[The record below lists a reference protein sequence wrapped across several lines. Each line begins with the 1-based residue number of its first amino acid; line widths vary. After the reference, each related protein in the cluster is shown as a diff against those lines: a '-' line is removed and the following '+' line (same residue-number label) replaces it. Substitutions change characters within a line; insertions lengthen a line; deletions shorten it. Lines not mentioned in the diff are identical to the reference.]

1 MATSCDPGVSSRH
14 ETPTRFVNPSRNVLT
29 SFKTYHYYPIAN
41 SAAFDLCEDIPQR
54 AEANPLTV
62 CLLAAGDVRNVLFT
76 TYRRQSLGD
85 RRKLLFYVN
94 DISPSIVAKD
104 ILLLALAAK
113 TPLEQGP
120 VKIGEHADLFLS
132 LWADLAL
139 SKGHKEV
146 LDAMLTQ
153 LLEAFTGKGEESF
166 MKVKVRHHLWEIKKA
181 WAVWLTT
188 NESLKSA
195 FGSRKPIIQWDCSG
209 LDVSAKKFNSGMETL
224 SYVMD
229 LTPNPMTEDELSHY
243 IDNGTMLRPES
254 SSAEKKSL
262 NVTMRDSVSKNLP
275 QNTSY
280 PFITYHLSS
289 EKDDYLPAESHS
301 LYRALHR
308 TVMRL
313 LIAFAKAASKRQVA
327 VHFDVG
333 DCNAFLATRLESDVK
348 FDVID
353 TSNIVDHT
361 GVAALLTVA
370 SQRIN
375 RLEPNSTLWMET
387 VKSIHVYDSAEEI
400 LQNSLWIPYS
410 ILPTVLQVKCTLP
423 FESCLDFDTELGR
436 HHRKIYL
443 TGVKFKWTPLL
454 HGRDD
459 SCKVEMSSEPSSCV
473 FRKMIDNMLGILCTI
488 YKRKPAN
495 FHSAEG
501 FYPNSSLY
509 TVSAMMAILLSAT
522 RQLKNPQALINHL
535 YERVHSDCQLL
546 SFEVQNVARQMYP
559 DQLQPSAPLHPLF
572 AQLCGSESSVYCIRL
587 HRTNSATRSPCPIMG
602 GLLVRDLPESQ
613 CLAWLSSS
621 PLGQQLNV
629 RNWMNEHLD
638 RVQFID
644 SFTIASS
651 PQDELEIRLPNGL
664 VLPNSPYSIL
674 LLDLSTGQL
683 LFDPLP
689 LSTFKLRLT
698 KARLFSCISSRNFA
712 HSLPKC
718 KHVTVDQVLEYEGK
732 FELVVSSPIGQTVTM
747 LRKNSVLPG
756 KSLHEMMVKFVDE
769 MKPLQI
775 SFPNYCH
782 NGQKVDYNVSVNKAN
797 STISITIA
805 KPSDALKPTRQ
816 LLDMDKLKIWPR
828 KPFGPRRGMLTI
840 SECLQ
845 QTSGSGYSI
854 GHDPYYDAR
863 VSLIDF
869 FADFIWHDKKLAAK
883 GIFKQ
888 REDGSRLFQFISSPR
903 KRIFGNSSRLLAS
916 PRRIP
921 ILEFWYVCTDGDLTP
936 EMVYFISHIQRTI
949 ETASTSCMGEEIDVL
964 REQLKKNS
972 KRIVNTAPIV
982 IAGVSLQRSFFIPL
996 YSKES
1001 KMGESIPPTVK
1012 SDFHRELDQRRHE
1025 RGIDR
1030 PAPSHAEKCF
1040 TCSEAS
1046 NLLRCGKCRK
1056 VWFCSKKCQKAGWK
1070 KHKINC
1076 HPMTNT

>member
-423 FESCLDFDTELGR
+423 FESCLDFVTELGR
-436 HHRKIYL
+436 LSRKVYL
-443 TGVKFKWTPLL
+443 IGVKLKWSSLL
-454 HGRDD
+454 CGGRDD
-459 SCKVEMSSEPSSCV
+459 SCLVEMSPETSSCV
-473 FRKMIDNMLGILCTI
+473 FRKMIDSMLDTLCTI
-488 YKRKPAN
+488 YKRKPAD
-495 FHSAEG
+495 FRFSDG

-509 TVSAMMAILLSAT
+509 TVSTMMMILLSTT

-535 YERVHSDCQLL
+535 YEKVQGDFQLL
-546 SFEVQNVARQMYP
+546 SFEVQNVAHQMYP
-559 DQLQPSAPLHPLF
+559 SHLQPKSPLHPLF
-572 AQLCGSESSVYCIRL
+572 AQLCGSDSSVYYLRL
-587 HRTNSATRSPCPIMG
+587 RRTISSYSHICPIIG
-602 GLLVRDLPESQ
+602 GILLRDYTERDPFEDVRI
-613 CLAWLSSS
+613 
-621 PLGQQLNV
+621 
-629 RNWMNEHLD
+629 WMNKNLE

-644 SFTIASS
+644 SFTISIF
-651 PQDELEIRLPNGL
+651 PVDELEIRLPNGL
-664 VLPNSPYSIL
+664 VYPDSPYSL
-674 LLDLSTGQL
+674 L
-683 LFDPLP
+683 LFDFISGLLVFEPVH
-689 LSTFKLRLT
+689 LSKFKLRLNET
-698 KARLFSCISSRNFA
+698 PRSQLFSAISSNQSGR
-712 HSLPKC
+712 SLSQGEY
-718 KHVTVDQVLEYEGK
+718 VSISQVLEYKRK
-732 FELVVSSPIGQTVTM
+732 FELVMSIGQTVPM
-747 LRKNSVLPG
+747 PQNISVFPG
-756 KSLHEMMVKFVDE
+756 KNLCQMTLACADK
-769 MKPLQI
+769 MKQLQI
-775 SFPNYCH
+775 IFPNYCH
-782 NGQKVDYNVSVNKAN
+782 NGRKVAYNVDVRKAN
-797 STISITIA
+797 STICIRIA